1 MRYLI
6 LALALAMGS
15 ATPADAQV
23 SVGFGVDIGIEV
35 PVFPQLVLVPGYP
48 VYYDPRADSNYFFYD
63 GMYWVYEGDSWYA
76 SSWYNGPWRVV
87 EPEYVPLYVL
97 RVPVRYY
104 RQPPPYFRA
113 WRADAPPRWGERW
126 GHGWERRRAGW
137 DRWDRRSVPRP
148 APLPVYQR
156 QYGGDRYPR
165 AFEQQRSLGAENYRY
180 RPRETFVREHFD
192 GRGYSDGPRG
202 DEHRWGGRREDEH
215 RRDGPRDDDRRWG
228 GPREDD
234 HRRGGP
240 RDDDRRWGGP
250 RDDDRRWGGPRDGGQ
265 HPGAPRAE
273 PQGPAQ
279 GPLQPHEAGRAHD
292 PGRRDDAR
300 GNGND
305 GRGNGDDERGHG
317 RR

>member
-6 LALALAMGS
+6 VALAMAMGS
-15 ATPADAQV
+15 ATPADAQLR
-23 SVGFGVDIGIEV
+23 VGFGVDIGIDV

-76 SSWYNGPWRVV
+76 SSWYNGPWQLVA
-87 EPEYVPLYVL
+87 PEHVPLYVL
-97 RVPVRYY
+97 RVPVGYY
-104 RQPPPYFRA
+104 RRPPPYFRA

-126 GHGWERRRAGW
+126 GRGWERQRVGW
-137 DRWDRRSVPRP
+137 DRWDRRAVPRP

-180 RPRETFVREHFD
+180 RPREVFVRERFD
-192 GRGYSDGPRG
+192 GRGYSGGPRG
-202 DEHRWGGRREDEH
+202 DEHRWV
-215 RRDGPRDDDRRWG
+215 

-240 RDDDRRWGGP
+240 RAE
-250 RDDDRRWGGPRDGGQ
+250 GQ

-273 PQGPAQ
+273 PRGPAQ

-292 PGRRDDAR
+292 PGRRDD
-300 GNGND
+300 
-305 GRGNGDDERGHG
+305 GRGNGSDEHGHG
-317 RR
+317 LR